1 MNRLHPIY
9 LPPPLLLPPPSSS
22 LELVGAGGNAGN
34 QAAVKVI
41 RGLATGEIT
50 GGMGPTLRREAAMGF
65 CLGGALFALACVALL
80 ALFRDHGTPSPAN

>member
-1 MNRLHPIY
+1 
-9 LPPPLLLPPPSSS
+9 
-22 LELVGAGGNAGN
+22 
-34 QAAVKVI
+34 VKVI

-80 ALFRDHGTPSPAN
+80 ALFRDHGTPSPAK